1 MWQKSRGAR
10 FPWHFVTY
18 EVCTTHTEV
27 DLKLIFFTQ
36 FNNCGILVN
45 CQKILLQYF
54 LTDHIDRLYRQSIVF
69 KVGVFHSNAKDAK
82 FILYFT
88 PQILNFSLEI
98 HLNSVRRWEGAS
110 VRKVASWSPSRLCCC
125 CYQNFR
131 SRVQWSQIQ
140 DTGYYS
146 SIPKT
151 GSLPIL
157 FLSISGMIFII
168 PFQLLNLGSEF
179 SHPLPECWKWICSLL
194 FLFPNSQK
202 CFPGATAKTWII
214 SFLKPKK

>member
-54 LTDHIDRLYRQSIVF
+54 LIDHIDLLYRQGIAI
-69 KVGVFHSNAKDAK
+69 KVGVFQSNAKDAK

-88 PQILNFSLEI
+88 PQILNFSIEI

-110 VRKVASWSPSRLCCC
+110 VRKVASWSPSRLSCC

-140 DTGYYS
+140 DTGYSS

-151 GSLPIL
+151 GSVPIL
-157 FLSISGMIFII
+157 FLSISGMIFYHTLPAPEFGFRIF
-168 PFQLLNLGSEF
+168 PFPSWMLEVDLLVTFSVPKLPKMFSGRNNQNLNN
-179 SHPLPECWKWICSLL
+179 
-194 FLFPNSQK
+194 FLSK
-202 CFPGATAKTWII
+202 A
-214 SFLKPKK
+214 